1 MEHWSVIL
9 ISILLSAFFSGM
21 EIAFIATNKLLLE
34 LEKKKETFSSSILK
48 IFFENPGQFIATMLV
63 GNNIALVI
71 YGIKMALVLEPFIAH
86 NLFSNEWGILLT
98 QTIIST
104 LIILVTAEFLPKAF
118 FRLHANSSLKVMAV
132 PLLVCYMILYPIAAF
147 SSLVSRK
154 LLGLFKV
161 NVTTDE
167 EKPVF
172 GKVDLDHFVQESML
186 DVASAEIPEHDVKIF
201 QNALDF
207 SSVRLRNCIIPRTEV
222 EAVDIGVTI
231 QEVAQRFIE
240 TGYSKILVYKEN
252 IDHIVGYLHSSELF
266 KNPKD
271 LRSRVNLLPI
281 VPETMPASK
290 LMSIFMQEKKSIAVV
305 VDEFGGTSGIV
316 TLEDIMEEIFGEI
329 EDEHDTRD
337 QIANRVGDNEF
348 VMAGRVEIDF
358 MNEEFGLSLPVS
370 EEYETVAG
378 LLLSYHKN
386 FPQVNEEIM
395 VDDFLF
401 KILKV
406 TQTRIELVRLV
417 VLG

>member
-1 MEHWSVIL
+1 MIF

-34 LEKKKETFSSSILK
+34 LEKKKETFSASILK

-71 YGIKMALVLEPFIAH
+71 YGIKMALVLEPFIEQ
-86 NLFSNEWGILLT
+86 NLVASEWGIVFI

-104 LIILVTAEFLPKAF
+104 LIILVTAEFLPKTF
-118 FRLHANSSLKVMAV
+118 FRLHANSSLKVMAI
-132 PLLVCYMILYPIAAF
+132 PLFASYMILYPIAAF
-147 SSLVSRK
+147 SSYLSRK
-154 LLGLFKV
+154 ILALFKIRMA
-161 NVTTDE
+161 TE
-167 EKPVF
+167 EETPAF
-172 GKVDLDHFVQESML
+172 GKVDLDHFVQESIL

-222 EAVDIGVTI
+222 EAVDIDSSIKDVT
-231 QEVAQRFIE
+231 QRFIE

-252 IDHIVGYLHSSELF
+252 VDHIVGYLHSSELF

-271 LRSRVNLLPI
+271 VRSRINSLPI

-290 LMSIFMQEKKSIAVV
+290 LMGIFMQDKKSIAVV

-337 QIANRVGDNEF
+337 QVANKVGDNEY
-348 VMAGRVEIDF
+348 VLAGRVEIDYI
-358 MNEEFGLSLPVS
+358 NEEFDLELPVS
-370 EEYETVAG
+370 EEYETIAG
-378 LLLSYHKN
+378 LILSYHKN
-386 FPQVNEEIM
+386 FPQVNEEIIIE
-395 VDDFLF
+395 DLII

-406 TQTRIELVRLV
+406 SQTRIELVRLR